1 MKKLITIT
9 FLFVSFITL
18 SQHKDGF
25 EIIKLLKTT
34 PVKNQQLS
42 NACWSF
48 ATTSFIETEII
59 RKQNKEIILSPMY
72 FVYYNYLYQADNYV
86 RMQGQS
92 RFSPG
97 GLTFHALKVLENE
110 GCVPWL
116 EFSGLPEDI
125 EYLNYDDVF
134 NSLKRKLDSIVQCEK
149 IDTMWKSVVSQ
160 DLEKHIGKTP
170 KVFEFED
177 TIFNPVN
184 FSNKVFNFRPDD
196 YIEITSYS
204 HHPFYE
210 NCYLE
215 IPANWNHGKYYNVPI
230 DELMMIIDSALY
242 KGYSLIWDG
251 DVTEYPLISEN
262 RINYKLHVLDLPTE
276 QNSPKRIN
284 QVLRQQTFENYST
297 TEDHLS
303 HLVGISR
310 DKSGNKYYILKDS
323 QGVDSF
329 LNGYLLV
336 SEAYIKLKTIS
347 VMTHKDVLNKVLGK
361 Q

>member
-1 MKKLITIT
+1 MKKLITIL
-9 FLFVSFITL
+9 FLVFSFL
-18 SQHKDGF
+18 VFSQQKEGF
-25 EIIKLLKTT
+25 KIIKLVKTT
-34 PVKNQQLS
+34 PVKSQENS

-48 ATTSFIETEII
+48 STTSFIETEII

-72 FVYYNYLYQADNYV
+72 FVYYNYLNQADNYI
-86 RMQGQS
+86 RRHGQS

-97 GLTFHALKVLENE
+97 GLTFDAFKVLENE
-110 GCVPWL
+110 GCVPQS

-125 EYLNYDDVF
+125 EFLNCDDVL
-134 NSLKRKLDSIVQCEK
+134 NSIKRKLDSIVQCEK
-149 IDTMWKSVVSQ
+149 IDPIWKSVVLQ
-160 DLEKHIGKTP
+160 DLEKHLGKTP

-177 TIFNPVN
+177 AIFSPVS
-184 FSNKVFNFRPDD
+184 FFNKICNFRTDD
-196 YIEITSYS
+196 YVEITSYS

-210 NCYLE
+210 NYYLE

-242 KGYSLIWDG
+242 NGYSLIWDG

-262 RINYKLHVLDLPTE
+262 RINYKLHILDLPPQ
-276 QNSPKRIN
+276 QNSPKKIN
-284 QVLRQQTFENYST
+284 QILRQQTFDNYTT

-303 HLVGISR
+303 HLVGITL

-323 QGVDSF
+323 QGIDKF
-329 LNGYLLV
+329 LKGYLLV

-347 VMTHKDVLNKVLGK
+347 VMTHKDVLYKVHK
-361 Q
+361 ID